1 MTEHELDTLLRDY
14 GGAVRSV
21 CRAILPGHP
30 QDAEEAEADTFY
42 KLWRGAHLPADE
54 AHRRRLVVQAARQC
68 AIDRYRALLRRGE
81 TLPLD
86 DRDDAELAVAL
97 ESELETRELMA
108 QIMALPPPDGELF
121 LRRYVYGETAAQL
134 GVHFNMPAAT
144 VRTRLHRAR
153 LALRQKVL
161 ARRPKP
167 RVLRG
172 WRLAAAAAALCL
184 VAAGAVVLG
193 LFHPMSAANEANA
206 LVQKYGEVL
215 DEPLTTEI
223 NGHTVSVKALLRDKN
238 TLRVLYDVDNA
249 KGMEPNDLVWDT
261 GAFYLR
267 AADNSGDKRLYIASN
282 AQVGPCYGYAIGSW
296 ATRNTV
302 SEGDVLSCYVDI
314 PLTQTATDT
323 RTLYI
328 CDLTNHKASAHV
340 KVMLPDM
347 AEAVT
352 LNVKK
357 TIALKGGHWF
367 HYDMTDE
374 EAEQYPD
381 ATFDIQ
387 EVRIEP
393 LAVSVIG
400 MNHGSLPLGGTS
412 RYDVQSRVKLFRAD
426 GTELTYGWDGEFY
439 QGFYGR
445 VSKYSGQSALRVN
458 TYNLIDPEAVAWVEI
473 DGERF
478 EVE

>member
-1 MTEHELDTLLRDY
+1 MTELERWMND
-14 GGAVRSV
+14 
-21 CRAILPGHP
+21 HP
-30 QDAEEAEADTFY
+30 PLADALTAEE
-42 KLWRGAHLPADE
+42 
-54 AHRRRLVVQAARQC
+54 
-68 AIDRYRALLRRGE
+68 
-81 TLPLD
+81 
-86 DRDDAELAVAL
+86 
-97 ESELETRELMA
+97 
-108 QIMALPPPDGELF
+108 
-121 LRRYVYGETAAQL
+121 TA
-134 GVHFNMPAAT
+134 
-144 VRTRLHRAR
+144 
-153 LALRQKVL
+153 ALRQKVL
-161 ARRPKP
+161 ARCPKP

-193 LFHPMSAANEANA
+193 LFHPMSAANETNA

-215 DEPLTTEI
+215 DEPLTAEI
-223 NGHTVSVKALLRDKN
+223 NGHTVSVKALLRGQY
-238 TLRVLYDVDNA
+238 TLRILYDVDNA
-249 KGMEPNDLVWDT
+249 RGMEGDDLVWDT
-261 GAFYLR
+261 ANFTLYKPKGASERKWDY
-267 AADNSGDKRLYIASN
+267 GASN
-282 AQVGPCYGYAIGSW
+282 VDVGPISGYAVGPW
-296 ATRNTV
+296 DGRYEA
-302 SEGDVLSCYVDI
+302 SENDTLSCFVDI
-314 PLTQTATDT
+314 PLLYEKGNN

-328 CDLTNHKASAHV
+328 GDLTNYSAKASV
-340 KVMLPDM
+340 KITLPD
-347 AEAVT
+347 APPT
-352 LNVKK
+352 LTVDVKK

-400 MNHGSLPLGGTS
+400 MNHGSLPLGDTS

-439 QGFYGR
+439 KGSYGR
-445 VSKYSGQSALRVN
+445 ENKNSGQMTLRVDS
-458 TYNLIDPEAVAWVEI
+458 YDIIDPEAVAWVEI

>member
-1 MTEHELDTLLRDY
+1 M
-14 GGAVRSV
+14 
-21 CRAILPGHP
+21 
-30 QDAEEAEADTFY
+30 
-42 KLWRGAHLPADE
+42 
-54 AHRRRLVVQAARQC
+54 
-68 AIDRYRALLRRGE
+68 
-81 TLPLD
+81 
-86 DRDDAELAVAL
+86 
-97 ESELETRELMA
+97 
-108 QIMALPPPDGELF
+108 
-121 LRRYVYGETAAQL
+121 
-134 GVHFNMPAAT
+134 
-144 VRTRLHRAR
+144 
-153 LALRQKVL
+153 
-161 ARRPKP
+161 
-167 RVLRG
+167 
-172 WRLAAAAAALCL
+172 
-184 VAAGAVVLG
+184 
-193 LFHPMSAANEANA
+193 
-206 LVQKYGEVL
+206 
-215 DEPLTTEI
+215 
-223 NGHTVSVKALLRDKN
+223 
-238 TLRVLYDVDNA
+238 
-249 KGMEPNDLVWDT
+249 WDT

-296 ATRNTV
+296 ATRNAV

-357 TIALKGGHWF
+357 TITLKGGHWF
-367 HYDMTDE
+367 HYDMTEE

-400 MNHGSLPLGGTS
+400 KNHGSLPLGGTS

-439 QGFYGR
+439 TGQYGR
-445 VSKYSGQSALRVN
+445 ITKNSGKITLRVDS
-458 TYNLIDPEAVAWVEI
+458 YDIIDPEAVAYVEI

-478 EVE
+478 DVNR

>member
-1 MTEHELDTLLRDY
+1 MAKGYSARRGFSNGSGQMLKQQQMQQQIMKMQEDMQKAQQEVEEKTFSASVGGGVVSAEVNGKKEVTNITIKPEAVDPEDVEMLQDLIISAVNEALR
-14 GGAVRSV
+14 
-21 CRAILPGHP
+21 
-30 QDAEEAEADTFY
+30 QAEEAMDGKTN
-42 KLWRGAHLPADE
+42 
-54 AHRRRLVVQAARQC
+54 
-68 AIDRYRALLRRGE
+68 E
-81 TLPLD
+81 T
-86 DRDDAELAVAL
+86 
-97 ESELETRELMA
+97 
-108 QIMALPPPDGELF
+108 
-121 LRRYVYGETAAQL
+121 
-134 GVHFNMPAAT
+134 
-144 VRTRLHRAR
+144 
-153 LALRQKVL
+153 
-161 ARRPKP
+161 
-167 RVLRG
+167 
-172 WRLAAAAAALCL
+172 
-184 VAAGAVVLG
+184 
-193 LFHPMSAANEANA
+193 NA

-215 DEPLTTEI
+215 DEPLTAEI

-296 ATRNTV
+296 ATRNAV

-367 HYDMTDE
+367 HYDMTEE

-381 ATFDIQ
+381 ATFDIE

-400 MNHGSLPLGGTS
+400 KNHGSLPLGGTS

>member
-1 MTEHELDTLLRDY
+1 MTELERWMND
-14 GGAVRSV
+14 
-21 CRAILPGHP
+21 HP
-30 QDAEEAEADTFY
+30 PLADALTAEE
-42 KLWRGAHLPADE
+42 
-54 AHRRRLVVQAARQC
+54 
-68 AIDRYRALLRRGE
+68 
-81 TLPLD
+81 
-86 DRDDAELAVAL
+86 
-97 ESELETRELMA
+97 
-108 QIMALPPPDGELF
+108 
-121 LRRYVYGETAAQL
+121 TA
-134 GVHFNMPAAT
+134 
-144 VRTRLHRAR
+144 
-153 LALRQKVL
+153 ALRQKVL

-193 LFHPMSAANEANA
+193 LFHPMSAANKTNA

-215 DEPLTTEI
+215 DEPLTAEI
-223 NGHTVSVKALLRDKN
+223 NGRTVSVKALLRGEN

-261 GAFYLR
+261 SVFQIEAPK
-267 AADNSGDKRLYIASN
+267 DSDPPNSLFSVYNAS
-282 AQVGPCYGYAIGSW
+282 VGPCYGYAVGSW
-296 ATRNTV
+296 AERNKA
-302 SEGDVLSCYVDI
+302 SETDTLSCFVDI
-314 PLTQTATDT
+314 PLANTKLTQ

-328 CDLTNHKASAHV
+328 CSLSDYSAHASV
-340 KVMLPDM
+340 KISLPD
-347 AEAVT
+347 APAALT
-352 LNVKK
+352 LPIQK

-400 MNHGSLPLGGTS
+400 MNHGSLPLGDTS

-439 QGFYGR
+439 KGSYGR
-445 VSKYSGQSALRVN
+445 VNKNSGQMTLRVDS
-458 TYNLIDPEAVAWVEI
+458 YDLLDPEAVAWVEI